1 MFTSS
6 FSPRF
11 NDVHL
16 VVDVWN
22 NSFGGWDNEHE
33 RERSLDIDIEHGRAV
48 KEDDDIKFEIEEERR
63 TGIFGV
69 VDLISSVLNDR
80 KWNY

>member
-11 NDVHL
+11 NEL
-16 VVDVWN
+16 RLIVDVWN
-22 NSFGGWDNEHE
+22 NSFDGWDNEHE
-33 RERSLDIDIEHGRAV
+33 RERSLDIDIDDGRAV
-48 KEDDDIKFEIEEERR
+48 KEADDINFEIEDERR

-69 VDLISSVLNDR
+69 VDFI
-80 KWNY
+80 

>member
-16 VVDVWN
+16 VFDVWN
-22 NSFGGWDNEHE
+22 NSFDGWDNEHE
-33 RERSLDIDIEHGRAV
+33 SERSLDIGRFV
-48 KEDDDIKFEIEEERR
+48 KDDEIKFEIEEERR

-69 VDLISSVLNDR
+69 IDFIISI
-80 KWNY
+80 

>member
-11 NDVHL
+11 NDVHF
-16 VVDVWN
+16 VVDIWN
-22 NSFGGWDNEHE
+22 KSFDGCDNEQE
-33 RERSLDIDIEHGRAV
+33 SECSFDIGIDDNEIKFDID
-48 KEDDDIKFEIEEERR
+48 EERR

-69 VDLISSVLNDR
+69 VDLIVKFSS
-80 KWNY
+80 